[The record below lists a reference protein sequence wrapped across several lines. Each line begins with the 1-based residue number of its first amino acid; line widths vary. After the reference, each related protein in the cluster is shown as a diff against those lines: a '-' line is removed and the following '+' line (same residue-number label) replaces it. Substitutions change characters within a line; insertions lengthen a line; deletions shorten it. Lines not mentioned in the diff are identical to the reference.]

1 MSMVISPYIYLDGQ
15 CAEAIPFYEK
25 VLQAKNLGVQT
36 YGELPNSTE
45 PMPEHLK
52 NRVLHGALEMDGN
65 KILFSDSMYGQPFT
79 LGDQVTIAITTTEL
93 DRLKGIYEGLADG
106 GKVLM
111 ELQSTFFSPL
121 YGMVRDKYGI
131 TWQLSGEA

>member
-1 MSMVISPYIYLDGQ
+1 MSMAISPYIYLDGE

-25 VLQAKNLGVQT
+25 VLQAKNLGIQT
-36 YGELPNSTE
+36 YGELPDSPE

-79 LGDQVTIAITTTEL
+79 LGDQVTIAITTSEL

>member
-1 MSMVISPYIYLDGQ
+1 MIISPYIYLDGQ
-15 CAEAIPFYEK
+15 CAEAISFYEK

-36 YGELPNSTE
+36 YGDMPGANE
-45 PMPEHLK
+45 PVPEHLK
-52 NRVLHGALEMDGN
+52 NRVLHGALEFDGN
-65 KILFSDSMYGQPFT
+65 KILFSDTMQGQPFT
-79 LGDQVTIAITTTEL
+79 LGDQLTLAITTTEL
-93 DRLKGIYEGLADG
+93 DRLKRIYEGLAED

-121 YGMVRDKYGI
+121 YGMVRDKFGI

>member
-1 MSMVISPYIYLDGQ
+1 MSMIISPYIYLDGQ
-15 CAEAIPFYEK
+15 CAEAISFYEK

-36 YGELPNSTE
+36 YGDMPGANE
-45 PMPEHLK
+45 PVPEHLK
-52 NRVLHGALEMDGN
+52 NRVLHGALEFDGN
-65 KILFSDSMYGQPFT
+65 KILFSDTMQGQPFT
-79 LGDQVTIAITTTEL
+79 LGDQLTLAITTTEL
-93 DRLKGIYEGLADG
+93 DRLKRIYEGLAED

-121 YGMVRDKYGI
+121 YGMVRDKFGI